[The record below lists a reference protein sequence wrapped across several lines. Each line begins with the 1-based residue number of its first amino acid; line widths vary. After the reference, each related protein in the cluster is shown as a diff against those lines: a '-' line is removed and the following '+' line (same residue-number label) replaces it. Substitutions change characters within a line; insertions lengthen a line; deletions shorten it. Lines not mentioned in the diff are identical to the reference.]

1 MKNRLERILSVICAA
16 ILMIC
21 ALSACLA
28 EEGLPATPTDLAPA
42 QEEGTVPAA
51 ATEPAEEPQEKHVQ
65 EEPEKEDS
73 GDSVE
78 MIITKAISVNDSWK
92 GQMRKTKPAV
102 LKLDLA
108 KKQNVHV
115 VVLGRNVWVTVEKT
129 DQISENAPRTETDP
143 DTGRTIISW
152 EAEAGSYLITL
163 GPVEPSPAARAEVL
177 VMDDD
182 TFGNWEPEPETDPEE
197 EPEAEPAGE
206 PETDPEEEPETDP
219 EEEPEAEPEPAEEP
233 EAEPDPEEEP
243 EAEPEPEEKPERHIT
258 VNTTW
263 DVDNPRIG
271 DTAHLEAKLTGYDGL
286 QYTMQWQYS
295 IDKMTWYDMPGE
307 TNIRMD
313 VVATNENNFYW
324 WRIVVFVEEDPEE

>member
-51 ATEPAEEPQEKHVQ
+51 ATEPAEEPQEEHVQ

-197 EPEAEPAGE
+197 EPEAEP
-206 PETDPEEEPETDP
+206 
-219 EEEPEAEPEPAEEP
+219 EPAEEP